1 MDFGMPTLIE
11 IKSIEKTAMLCYE
24 LGLTFI
30 ELNMN
35 LPEYQVN
42 RLDIEWFA
50 EIADKYGIYYTIH
63 LDENC
68 NPCDFNERVSAAHT
82 ETVIRTIDI
91 AYSMPSASRRL
102 SLIQP
107 SKYSEM
113 LCRSTPLI
121 SGRSLNAVRYSVR

>member
-1 MDFGMPTLIE
+1 MIMDFGMPTLIE

-24 LGLTFI
+24 LG
-30 ELNMN
+30 
-35 LPEYQVN
+35 
-42 RLDIEWFA
+42 FA

>member
-24 LGLTFI
+24 LGLMFI

-35 LPEYQVN
+35 LPEYQVD

-50 EIADKYGIYYTIH
+50 EIADKYGIYYTIR

-68 NPCDFNERVSAAHT
+68 NLCDFNEPVSAAHT

-91 AYSMPSASRRL
+91 ANQYHRHPVGY
-102 SLIQP
+102 P
-107 SKYSEM
+107 
-113 LCRSTPLI
+113 
-121 SGRSLNAVRYSVR
+121 